1 MGACE
6 TIRIVSEAFT
16 EECDSS
22 FISYHRSLTPMLTW
36 PTLPQQTQPGSVT
49 VYPLNAFLVV
59 KSDSNQWSQF
69 FAWQWDSLGDTWC
82 SSAHKP
88 LPPSPI
94 LGARR
99 EQLYYVSPI
108 LLYSRAATTN
118 ALPVYL
124 YTKYSISNLLL
135 LLIQFKANLCPGWDP
150 NPILQKCSC
159 SCTTACGTAGQVKD
173 KHLFTLC
180 KSS

>member
-1 MGACE
+1 
-6 TIRIVSEAFT
+6 
-16 EECDSS
+16 
-22 FISYHRSLTPMLTW
+22 MLTW
-36 PTLPQQTQPGSVT
+36 PMLPQQTQPGSVT

-69 FAWQWDSLGDTWC
+69 FAWQWDSLGHTWC

-118 ALPVYL
+118 ALPFYL
-124 YTKYSISNLLL
+124 HTKYSISNLLL

-150 NPILQKCSC
+150 NPTLQKCSC
-159 SCTTACGTAGQVKD
+159 SCTTASTAGLFLALLGRWRISIFSLFANLVRLQEAWNADTAEVKAARN
-173 KHLFTLC
+173 KVSR
-180 KSS
+180 KMA